1 MARRRRTYSP
11 RTTEAAALLGGRFRE
26 ARIERRWT
34 IQELAE
40 RIGVNRITVRKVEQG
55 DPTVELGVA
64 FEAAALLGVP
74 LFDED
79 PARRRLE
86 ARRVED
92 RLALLP
98 KYARKPRAADDDF

>member
-1 MARRRRTYSP
+1 MSKRIRTYSP
-11 RTTEAAALLGGRFRE
+11 ATTEAASILGGRVRQ

-34 IQELAE
+34 IQELAD
-40 RIGVNRITVRKVEQG
+40 RIGVSRITVRKVEQG
-55 DPTVELGVA
+55 DPKVELGVA

-98 KYARKPRAADDDF
+98 RYARKPSGTDDDF

>member
-1 MARRRRTYSP
+1 MARRIRTYSP
-11 RTTEAAALLGGRFRE
+11 RTTEAAALLGGRVRE